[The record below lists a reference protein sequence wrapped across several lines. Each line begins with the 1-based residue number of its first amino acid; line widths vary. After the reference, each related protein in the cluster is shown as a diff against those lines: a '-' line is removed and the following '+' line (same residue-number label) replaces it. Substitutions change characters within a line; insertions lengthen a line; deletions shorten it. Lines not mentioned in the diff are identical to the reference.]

1 MKINEGMYVRTLNGF
16 ISKIIEFKNE
26 PISSNEIIL
35 IKGNYKGDKD
45 EEYGYKRNYYKENT
59 SFIYRG
65 EIIKASNNII
75 DLIEEG
81 DYVNGYKVLY
91 ILKRF
96 KILVDKPEL
105 NTYDGN
111 YYLKQFTNDE
121 IKSIVTKEVFKANE
135 YRMETD

>member
-75 DLIEEG
+75 DLMEVG
-81 DYVNGYKVLY
+81 DYVNGMQITRICFDEDGERILNLSNSILELMNEDIKIILTKEQYENNCYKVE
-91 ILKRF
+91 
-96 KILVDKPEL
+96 DK
-105 NTYDGN
+105 
-111 YYLKQFTNDE
+111 
-121 IKSIVTKEVFKANE
+121 
-135 YRMETD
+135 